1 MILNYLMKNRQLT
14 GYEFIK
20 FCREHGV
27 SASPGNI
34 YPHLS
39 ELEEEK
45 LVEYRVEGKKKVY
58 TLTKS
63 GIEELERLPV
73 SRVPEFLRSVFFRNM
88 GLASSIDWSSP
99 DDVTKLLKNLKEA
112 EQFLLDYIRTLRE
125 EK

>member
-88 GLASSIDWSSP
+88 GLASSIDWPSP